1 MQKNHLTKFKQPFM
15 IKFLTK
21 VGIEGMYP
29 NINKATNHIPT
40 ANVIL
45 SIERLKAFPVRSG
58 TTQGCP
64 L

>member
-1 MQKNHLTKFKQPFM
+1 MQKNHLTKFKQRFM

-29 NINKATNHIPT
+29 NIKKATNDIPT
-40 ANVIL
+40 ANIIL
-45 SIERLKAFPVRSG
+45 NIEKLKAFPVRSG

>member
-1 MQKNHLTKFKQPFM
+1 M